1 MNRLQLTFLLLAVFL
16 GVSFEATCDFIPRW
30 MGAQV
35 NFLPPLLVYAA
46 VQADVMSVVLIAV
59 CGGLCADALSANL
72 LGVSVPPLLIIG
84 IGLHRLKDLLLRHM
98 GYAQGVLGL
107 MASAAAPVATL
118 LLIWLLGERPL
129 IGWGSLWQWVVVTL
143 LGGALTPP
151 LFFGLDW
158 LQRAFAYQP
167 ENVQPF
173 RADREIKRGRS

>member
-1 MNRLQLTFLLLAVFL
+1 MNRLQLSFLLLAAFL
-16 GVSFEATCDFIPRW
+16 GVGFEATIDFIPRW
-30 MGAQV
+30 LGAQV

-46 VQADVMSVVLIAV
+46 IQADAMSVVLVAV

-72 LGVSVPPLLIIG
+72 LGVSVLPLLAIG
-84 IGLHRLKDLLLRHM
+84 IGLHRLKDLLLRHL

-107 MASAAAPVATL
+107 MASAAAPIGTL
-118 LLIWLLGERPL
+118 LLLWLLGERPL

-143 LGGALTPP
+143 TGGALTLP
-151 LFFGLDW
+151 LFWLLDR
-158 LQRAFAYQP
+158 LQAAFAYQP